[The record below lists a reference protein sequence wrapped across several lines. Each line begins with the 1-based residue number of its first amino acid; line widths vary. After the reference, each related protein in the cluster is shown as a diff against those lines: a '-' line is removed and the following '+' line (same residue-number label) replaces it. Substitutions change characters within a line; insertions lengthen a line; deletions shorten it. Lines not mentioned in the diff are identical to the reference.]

1 MCKKVQSSGILAKS
15 QPWRRDK
22 GKVICLFCYH
32 PTDADTPP
40 SQHKFIWRTII
51 SNENAHILPAAHRNI
66 WKKSVAISYLG
77 IPPIQSI
84 QTFQNYL
91 FCLSVIFWGLCKPE
105 NIVFLF
111 FWLKRDSA
119 QFWFCW
125 LGKCFCGIHL
135 ISSLNQTY
143 VAIKQA
149 LKGCHAEG
157 IYILESYRT
166 AGNAKSDIVQMFE
179 VTFHFPLIAT
189 TGRGGLGKEK
199 GSMLGQT

>member
-1 MCKKVQSSGILAKS
+1 MITDWWRLILPVLCKKVQSSGILAKS

-40 SQHKFIWRTII
+40 SQHRFICRTKI
-51 SNENAHILPAAHRNI
+51 SNENEHINLQHTTQEYL
-66 WKKSVAISYLG
+66 KKLVAISCLG

-84 QTFQNYL
+84 QTFQSYL
-91 FCLSVIFWGLCKPE
+91 FCLSVIFRDILRSLQTWNPP

-149 LKGCHAEG
+149 LKGCHA
-157 IYILESYRT
+157 
-166 AGNAKSDIVQMFE
+166 
-179 VTFHFPLIAT
+179 
-189 TGRGGLGKEK
+189 GRI
-199 GSMLGQT
+199 